1 MQVELAFTSGHH
13 MNLVSV
19 AKVSASLVFADEKEY
34 NIWRFG
40 DESRN

>member
-1 MQVELAFTSGHH
+1 MQVELAFTSGDD
-13 MNLVSV
+13 NI
-19 AKVSASLVFADEKEY
+19 AKVSASLVFVDEKEY